1 MVNTMDALIAELGGV
16 DAVAKLMGVSAGA
29 VHVARHRGSFPHRWR
44 VLLFQQAQARRLA
57 VKPEL
62 LGMVPKRKVRK

>member
-1 MVNTMDALIAELGGV
+1 
-16 DAVAKLMGVSAGA
+16 
-29 VHVARHRGSFPHRWR
+29 